1 MNHSQPKQT
10 LLRWLETHRGIF
22 YKVVRAYAQHPH
34 DQEDLFQEIST
45 QVWKA
50 IPRFKG
56 DSKESTFLYQVALY
70 AALSWSRSERGRK
83 EEPSELKD
91 SDHPLFHALDDR
103 VDPRLEWLYQ
113 RISEMD
119 TADRSLVLLLLD
131 GFSYKEIGEVL
142 GLSDNNVGVKLTRI
156 KRKLVKILEEETDN
170 EL

>member
-1 MNHSQPKQT
+1 M
-10 LLRWLETHRGIF
+10 
-22 YKVVRAYAQHPH
+22 
-34 DQEDLFQEIST
+34 
-45 QVWKA
+45 
-50 IPRFKG
+50 
-56 DSKESTFLYQVALY
+56 
-70 AALSWSRSERGRK
+70 
-83 EEPSELKD
+83 
-91 SDHPLFHALDDR
+91 
-103 VDPRLEWLYQ
+103 DPRLEWLYQ